1 MADPSKAASPASP
14 QTKLCPPSSKMAR
27 DAMHKDA
34 GRIDEPA
41 QDGVGAVRILP
52 LTRRLRL
59 E

>member
-1 MADPSKAASPASP
+1 VASPASP
-14 QTKLCPPSSKMAR
+14 QTQRTAVIKTAR

-34 GRIDEPA
+34 SRIDEPA
-41 QDGVGAVRILP
+41 QDGGGAVRILP